1 MSWLHDQTTE
11 MLTRIEEA
19 KAKNA
24 FPFFRPFENIGTR
37 VRVGNGSY
45 VNFTSNDYLGLS
57 QDPRLIEAAVEG
69 TRRYGTGLGSA
80 RPQATTVRHLE
91 LERRLARW
99 VGTTGCAVFT
109 TGYQTLLA
117 SSRPSS
123 TTRPASS
130 STS

>member
-11 MLTRIEEA
+11 MLSRIEEA

-24 FPFFRPFENIGTR
+24 FPFFRPFANVGTR
-37 VRVGNGSY
+37 VRVGDGSY

-57 QDPRLIEAAVEG
+57 QDPRLIEAAVAG
-69 TRRYGTGLGSA
+69 TRLYGTGLGSA

-109 TGYQTLLA
+109 TGYQSILGVLQA
-117 SSRPSS
+117 FL
-123 TTRPASS
+123 
-130 STS
+130 